1 MSNEEGVFKNYLL
14 LKANNNDKR
23 KNLKSKDAY

>member
-1 MSNEEGVFKNYLL
+1 MSNEEGVLKNYLL
-14 LKANNNDKR
+14 LKANNNKR